1 MKNSKII
8 LLAVLFLGMTSTGW
22 ARIMTGSVSEQK
34 QTAKVVKLLN
44 SARKHVEKG
53 KMQNAIDTYWK
64 VLAVDPDESY
74 AYLELGEVYWHLRI
88 YDRAAEML
96 NSGLDL
102 GKNELDADTLCNY
115 YCILTQVYTDS
126 NQQGLS
132 NKTLIK
138 AAEVAPRNPMPRKI
152 LGDIYLKNNRVS
164 SAAKAYKKAL
174 ELDTDYQPAIDAMKK
189 LRDEYGDKLPKED
202 KDPDYIERAAV
213 KLKPQKPASNTRQQ
227 VAAKPAEKPVTK
239 QTEKAVNKIKEK
251 PVDNSVEP
259 KTVTTKPVE
268 TVKVEETTT
277 ISEET
282 QTAKLSAIEETKQE
296 KPKADK
302 KKAEER
308 PIPLKAE
315 DMPKAEIAEE
325 ELSEEEKAALADK
338 IEENIDLFLAGDS
351 TQKEEALNFLIQCGT
366 SGLRAVEEL
375 IYNPNP
381 DVRILAVR
389 ALPLFE
395 AHKEEVKAILDDASD
410 DIDPTVQEEI
420 EKALSLL

>member
-1 MKNSKII
+1 M
-8 LLAVLFLGMTSTGW
+8 
-22 ARIMTGSVSEQK
+22 
-34 QTAKVVKLLN
+34 
-44 SARKHVEKG
+44 
-53 KMQNAIDTYWK
+53 
-64 VLAVDPDESY
+64 
-74 AYLELGEVYWHLRI
+74 
-88 YDRAAEML
+88 
-96 NSGLDL
+96 
-102 GKNELDADTLCNY
+102 LDAHTHLNCNKLFPERENHISDFENAWWNRLINVWADSEYNKNWIIISKSYKWTSFIKCTIWFHPEYVADWVITLDN
-115 YCILTQVYTDS
+115 IDV
-126 NQQGLS
+126 
-132 NKTLIK
+132 
-138 AAEVAPRNPMPRKI
+138 
-152 LGDIYLKNNRVS
+152 YLKNLEQMYTENKEYIV
-164 SAAKAYKKAL
+164 AIWEIWIDVHCEFDPKLEIQKVLFEKQLDLAKKYNL
-174 ELDTDYQPAIDAMKK
+174 PVVIHSRDDFETTLDI
-189 LRDEYGDKLPKED
+189 LKED